1 MLPDVPQRGIATGDL
16 TAWRQTIH
24 EDVVGDAIDFDTF
37 QVHADARTRGAI
49 PVFDAEER
57 AMSGTDDLA
66 AVHGQKPRVFPIERR
81 ADMGA
86 IVEIS
91 EDRAAFTDDE

>member
-1 MLPDVPQRGIATGDL
+1 M
-16 TAWRQTIH
+16 
-24 EDVVGDAIDFDTF
+24 
-37 QVHADARTRGAI
+37 

-66 AVHGQKPRVFPIERR
+66 AIHGQKPRVFPIERR
-81 ADMGA
+81 AGMGA

-91 EDRAAFTDDE
+91 KDRAVFTDDE